1 MTPYLNST
9 GFFCIFE
16 FSIPVGILL
25 CFCGFCTIIVWHTN
39 CIISCPFLL
48 RQDSTNYHFFKLNM
62 ENKKNKSSKNNFL
75 ISREVEDHGDFIPIL
90 VDGDETELT
99 SFEVPAIVPILPL
112 RNTVLFPGVVMPIT
126 VGRQKSLLLIR
137 EAYSGNRLIGT
148 IAQKEGQVED
158 PNADDLF
165 QIGTI
170 AEILKILEMPDG
182 STSVI
187 IQGKRRFKIVGIVDS
202 NPYLRAT
209 VNVLSDILPSTKMHE
224 FTALV
229 ESLKDLALKIVKSSG
244 NIPPEAQ
251 FAVKNIENDTFLIN
265 FICNNTELNAL
276 EKQEL
281 LELDDLRERST
292 ILLTFLV
299 REVQLIDLK
308 KDIQKKVKVDMDQQ
322 QREYLLH
329 QQIKTIQDELGGNPS
344 EQEIAELKK
353 RSAGK
358 KWGANVKAV
367 FEKEFSK
374 LIRMNP
380 AAGEYSVQ
388 SGYLET
394 LLDLPWN
401 IYSEDNFDLRNAETI
416 LNEDHYGLEK
426 VKDRILEH
434 LAVLKIKGDMK
445 SPILCLYGPP
455 GVGKTSLGKSVAR
468 ALGRK
473 FVRMSLGGLHDESEI
488 RGHRKTYIGAMPGR
502 IIQNLKKAGTSNP
515 VFILDELDKVSSDFH
530 GDPASALLEVLDP
543 EQNNEFHDNYIDI
556 DYDLS
561 RVMFIATANTLSS
574 IHPALRDRLELIDVS
589 GYLLEEKIEIAKRHL
604 IARQLENHGMIKN
617 DVVFSKEALIRLIE
631 DYTKESGVR
640 EMDKQIAK
648 VIRRVARKKA
658 FEEVYHKKIGTAE
671 IREYLGSPKFS
682 KENYEGNEYAG
693 VVTGLAWTSAGGEIL
708 YVETSLSRGKSK
720 FTITGNLGEV
730 MKESAAIAFEY
741 LKAHSSQLGIKPEV
755 FEKWDVHMHVPEGA
769 IPKDGPS
776 AGITMATALASAF
789 TQRKVKKGLAM
800 TGEITLR
807 GRVMPVG
814 GIKEK
819 ILAAK
824 RAGIKEIIL
833 SKENKNDIEEIKDIY
848 LKGLTFHYVENV
860 GDVFEIA
867 LLDEKVRDPL
877 VIS

>member
-1 MTPYLNST
+1 
-9 GFFCIFE
+9 
-16 FSIPVGILL
+16 
-25 CFCGFCTIIVWHTN
+25 
-39 CIISCPFLL
+39 
-48 RQDSTNYHFFKLNM
+48 M
-62 ENKKNKSSKNNFL
+62 ENKKNKGPKNNFL
-75 ISREVEDHGDFIPIL
+75 FSREIENQNDFIPIM
-90 VDGDETELT
+90 VDGDDAELNAI
-99 SFEVPAIVPILPL
+99 EVPAVLPILPL

-137 EAYSGNRLIGT
+137 EAYSGNKLIGT
-148 IAQKEGQVED
+148 IAQKDGQIED
-158 PNADDLF
+158 PEIADLF
-165 QIGTI
+165 QVGTM

-187 IQGKRRFKIVGIVDS
+187 IQGKRRFRINQIS
-202 NPYLRAT
+202 ESIPYFSAT
-209 VNVLSDILPSTKMHE
+209 VKVLDDILPKTKMNE
-224 FTALV
+224 FAALV
-229 ESLKDLALKIVKSSG
+229 ESLKDLAIKIVKSSG

-265 FICNNTELNAL
+265 FICNNTELGST
-276 EKQEL
+276 EKQAL

-299 REVQLIDLK
+299 REVQMIDLK
-308 KDIQKKVKVDMDQQ
+308 KDIQKKVKIDMDQQ

-344 EQEIAELKK
+344 EQDIADLRK
-353 RSAGK
+353 RSLDK
-358 KWGANVKAV
+358 KWSSNIQAV
-367 FEKEFSK
+367 FEKELSK
-374 LIRMNP
+374 LTRMNP

-388 SGYLET
+388 SGYLDT
-394 LLDLPWN
+394 FLDIPWN
-401 IYSEDNFDLRNAETI
+401 VYSEDNFDLRNAERI
-416 LNEDHYGLEK
+416 LDEDHYGLEK

-434 LAVLKIKGDMK
+434 LAVLKLKGDMK

-502 IIQNLKKAGTSNP
+502 IILNLKKAGTSNP
-515 VFILDELDKVSSDFH
+515 VFILDEIDKVSSDFH

-543 EQNNEFHDNYIDI
+543 EQNSEFHDNYIDQ

-561 RVMFIATANTLSS
+561 RVMFIATANTLNT

-589 GYLLEEKIEIAKRHL
+589 GYLIEEKIEIAQRHL
-604 IARQLENHGMIKN
+604 ITRQLLNHGLAKN
-617 DVVFSKEALIRLIE
+617 DVKFTKEALVRLIE
-631 DYTKESGVR
+631 DYTRESGVR

-648 VIRRVARKKA
+648 VTRRVARKIA
-658 FEEVYHKKIGTAE
+658 FNEEYNKKIGVKE
-671 IREYLGSPKFS
+671 IREYLGSPRYS
-682 KENYEGNEYAG
+682 KESYEGNEYAG
-693 VVTGLAWTSAGGEIL
+693 VVTGLAWTSVGGEIL
-708 YVETSLSRGKSK
+708 YVETSLSQGKSK

-741 LKAHSSQLGIKPEV
+741 LKSHSLQLGLKPEV

-824 RAGIKEIIL
+824 RAGIKEIVL
-833 SKENKNDIEEIKDIY
+833 SIENKKDIEEIKEIY
-848 LKGLTFHYVENV
+848 LKGLTFYYVVNV
-860 GDVFEIA
+860 DEVFEIA
-867 LLDEKVRDPL
+867 LLKEQIRNPL
-877 VIS
+877 TIS

>member
-1 MTPYLNST
+1 MGNR
-9 GFFCIFE
+9 
-16 FSIPVGILL
+16 
-25 CFCGFCTIIVWHTN
+25 N
-39 CIISCPFLL
+39 
-48 RQDSTNYHFFKLNM
+48 
-62 ENKKNKSSKNNFL
+62 NKSSKNNFL
-75 ISREVEDHGDFIPIL
+75 FSREIEDQGDFIPIL
-90 VDGDETELT
+90 VDGDDTDLNAY
-99 SFEVPAIVPILPL
+99 EVPGILPILPL

-137 EAYSGNRLIGT
+137 EAYAGNRLIGT
-148 IAQKEGQVED
+148 IAQKVGQIED
-158 PNADDLF
+158 PDADDLF
-165 QIGTI
+165 QIGTM

-187 IQGKRRFKIVGIVDS
+187 IQGKRRFKIIEVVGS

-209 VNVLSDILPSTKMHE
+209 VSVLNDILPSTKMHE

-353 RSAGK
+353 RSSEK

-367 FEKEFSK
+367 FDKEFSK

-394 LLDLPWN
+394 FLDLPWN
-401 IYSEDNFDLRNAETI
+401 IYSEDNFDLRNAENI

-434 LAVLKIKGDMK
+434 LAVLKLKGDMK
-445 SPILCLYGPP
+445 SPILCLFGPP

-515 VFILDELDKVSSDFH
+515 VFVLDELDKVSSDFH

-543 EQNNEFHDNYIDI
+543 EQNSEFHDNYIDL

-561 RVMFIATANTLSS
+561 RVMFIATANTLST
-574 IHPALRDRLELIDVS
+574 IHPALRDRLELIDMS

-604 IARQLENHGMIKN
+604 VARQLENHGMSSN
-617 DVVFSKEALIRLIE
+617 DVAFTKEALVRLVE

-648 VIRRVARKKA
+648 VIRRVARKIA
-658 FEEVYHKKIGTAE
+658 FEEVYNKKIGTDE
-671 IREYLGSPKFS
+671 ILEYLGAPKFS
-682 KENYEGNEYAG
+682 KESYEGNEYAG

-708 YVETSLSRGKSK
+708 YVETSLSQGKNK

-730 MKESAAIAFEY
+730 MKESATIALEY
-741 LKAHSSQLGIKPEV
+741 LKAHSGKLGLKPEV

-807 GRVMPVG
+807 GRVLPVG

-833 SKENKNDIEEIKDIY
+833 SKENKKDIEEIKDIY
-848 LKGLTFHYVENV
+848 IKGLTFHYVENV
-860 GDVFEIA
+860 SDVFEIA
-867 LLDEKVRDPL
+867 LLKEKIKNPL
-877 VIS
+877 LIS